1 MLVKDL
7 IAIKKGKI
15 LFFEIPCS
23 LIPKMVP
30 QNKINSFDSNNGV
43 DSAWTKILIHQLKE
57 G

>member
-30 QNKINSFDSNNGV
+30 QNIINSFDSNNGV